1 MTKHINSHISQVA
14 KTFAYSNDEESHTML
29 TGYPSVDS
37 VIGGIQT
44 RKTYLVLDEDDSVS
58 SDFIYNLILNF
69 ASNKNVVLFIHL
81 FYPAEDSVEKL
92 SVIAKQNG
100 ISKEKLSKLPIFIE
114 NEIPG
119 IDYLLERIMNY
130 ARFTHIKI
138 LIIKSLEDIFRI
150 YEIESVLQKRDYY
163 LKLNSLA
170 SEYNIALIIGHVD
183 KEQYNLHASM
193 SIYVDWIIKL
203 QSIEDKKVY
212 EISYTKKS
220 RNLDTKTKLEYNQSK
235 YTFIELN
242 SKNQKSLFKNYQET
256 IKKNSPIKIPFATI
270 NSNQQQTNSQGELCP
285 VCGNKLIFTE
295 GCKKCVNCE
304 YSACGG

>member
-14 KTFAYSNDEESHTML
+14 NNFTYANDEESHTML
-29 TGYPSVDS
+29 TGYPSVDR

-44 RKTYLVLDEDDSVS
+44 RKTYVVQDEDTSVS
-58 SDFIYNLILNF
+58 SDFIYNLLINF

-81 FYPAEDSVEKL
+81 FYPEEESIKKL

-100 ISKEKLSKLPIFIE
+100 ISKEQLNNLPIFIE

-130 ARFTHIKI
+130 ARFTHIRA
-138 LIIKSLEDIFRI
+138 LIINSLEDIFRI
-150 YEIESVLQKRDYY
+150 YEIASVLDRRSYY
-163 LKLNSLA
+163 LALKNLA
-170 SEYNIALIIGHVD
+170 TEYNIALIIGHVD
-183 KEQYNLHASM
+183 KKQYNLHAFA
-193 SIYVDWIIKL
+193 SINVDWIMKL
-203 QSIEDKKVY
+203 QSTKDQKTY

-220 RNLDTKTKLEYNQSK
+220 RKLDTKTKLEYNQSK
-235 YTFIELN
+235 NTFIELE
-242 SKNQKSLFKNYQET
+242 SKNQKALFNNSQEKT
-256 IKKNSPIKIPFATI
+256 KKNSPIKIPFATL
-270 NSNQQQTNSQGELCP
+270 NSNQQQTNSQGALCP

-295 GCKKCVNCE
+295 GCKKCINCE